1 MIFLLAN
8 ETDLQASSWL
18 HGGFASFRWCSRR
31 VITSLQTFP
40 WQQGKMAALVWS
52 KQNIFQ
58 LSAKIYVTFC
68 NENAGIMKSCK
79 PCKFSSLEAGYQIA
93 CCWSHKTLYTMFC
106 TYAKYSTRSEYT
118 HLNWWSYPLR
128 GTLMPVSNS
137 MAIHPM
143 AVKTVHWNPQMFTEM
158 VMLEVKSVDYWRHYD
173 SSSGDWLMSQLL
185 ATHLM
190 VVEIFQ

>member
-79 PCKFSSLEAGYQIA
+79 PCKSSSLEAGYQIA

-118 HLNWWSYPLR
+118 HLNWSYPLR
-128 GTLMPVSNS
+128 DYQSYCNS
-137 MAIHPM
+137 F
-143 AVKTVHWNPQMFTEM
+143 KGVHECLYQIPWQSIQWLSRQFTEIH
-158 VMLEVKSVDYWRHYD
+158 KCSPKW
-173 SSSGDWLMSQLL
+173 WC
-185 ATHLM
+185 
-190 VVEIFQ
+190 